1 MCMEELRAHENETKD
16 LIKYRNT
23 NKCKYVRK

>member
-16 LIKYRNT
+16 LKYRNT
-23 NKCKYVRK
+23 NKCKYVHK